1 MDAHP
6 LPRVFA
12 TAVLTRFPLPAAQE
26 TKRMLRSIQGEDE
39 DDEDDEHVEDMDS
52 GRKDKAHT
60 PTTLWVDEFAPKKYT
75 GACAVAFLE

>member
-1 MDAHP
+1 
-6 LPRVFA
+6 
-12 TAVLTRFPLPAAQE
+12 
-26 TKRMLRSIQGEDE
+26 MLRSIQGEDE